1 MKTTENR
8 RVLVTGASRGLGL
21 EFVRQ
26 LLARGDSVIA
36 ACRDPDRA
44 QALQALRTD
53 GRLHLLA
60 LDVTDD
66 AAISAMAD
74 AVRKHF
80 PALDL
85 LVNNAGVLPSGERF
99 GQVRAETL
107 RQAFDTNAVAPLLLA
122 QALAPVLAQGREATV
137 LNISTV
143 LASIAATD
151 AFRTPSYSIS
161 KAALN
166 MAAVLMSRAL
176 AEQRVRVVNLH
187 PGWVRTD
194 MGGKGATLD
203 AEDSVR
209 SMLGTLDR
217 LPRSASGVFLDRD
230 GEPLPW

>member
-36 ACRDPDRA
+36 TCRHPDQA
-44 QALQALRTD
+44 QALHALQVD
-53 GRLHLLA
+53 GRLQVLA
-60 LDVTDD
+60 LDVTDS

-74 AVRKHF
+74 AVREHF

-85 LVNNAGVLPSGERF
+85 LINNAGVLPSGERF
-99 GQVRAETL
+99 GQVQAETL
-107 RQAFDTNAVAPLLLA
+107 RNAFATNAMAPLLLT
-122 QALAPVLAQGREATV
+122 QALAPALAQGRDATV

-143 LASIAATD
+143 LASIAGTD

-166 MAAVLMSRAL
+166 MAGVLMSRAL
-176 AEQRVRVVNLH
+176 AEQQVRVVNLH